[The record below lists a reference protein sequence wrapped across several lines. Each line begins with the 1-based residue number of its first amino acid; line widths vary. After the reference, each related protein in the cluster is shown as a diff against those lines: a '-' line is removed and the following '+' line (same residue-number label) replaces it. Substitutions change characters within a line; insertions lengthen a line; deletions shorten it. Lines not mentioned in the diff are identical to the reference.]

1 MEFKKYRKRPVII
14 QAAVVTEHMDIETL
28 EGVMHAHPGYYL
40 IIGVA
45 GEKYF
50 CKPDIFEKT
59 YEPVEDDQ
67 A

>member
-1 MEFKKYRKRPVII
+1 MLDFKNYRKKPVVI
-14 QAAVVTEHMDIETL
+14 QAAQVTEPMDIETL

-59 YEPVEDDQ
+59 YELVEEDL
-67 A
+67 